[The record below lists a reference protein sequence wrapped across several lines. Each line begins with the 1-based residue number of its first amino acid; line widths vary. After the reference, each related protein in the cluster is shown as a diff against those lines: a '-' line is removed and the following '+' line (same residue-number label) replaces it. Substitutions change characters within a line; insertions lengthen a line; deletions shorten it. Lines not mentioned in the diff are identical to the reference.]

1 VEVLA
6 LWLSE
11 VSPYKRSPVQDH
23 QAIMIGRLIVIL
35 IWLLSFPL
43 TPLSCHVKHIVRLL
57 CAFEGRDIVIIC
69 AKEGVYYS
77 NYVLATCGG
86 KSLSC

>member
-1 VEVLA
+1 MTHLLYVKVRTTNDIFRLNLPIIKIVEVLA

-35 IWLLSFPL
+35 I
-43 TPLSCHVKHIVRLL
+43 
-57 CAFEGRDIVIIC
+57 
-69 AKEGVYYS
+69 
-77 NYVLATCGG
+77 
-86 KSLSC
+86 